1 MGKRTEEYVSN
12 RVNTVIGKGSEFEGT
27 IKTRETF
34 RVEGR
39 VKGNI
44 ISEGTL
50 IIGNTGYV
58 DGIIETVN
66 ITVGGETHGKI
77 HASGRIEV
85 NAGGKVLG
93 DIKTGSLIVDDKAIF
108 QGTCIMLDDLKAA
121 EKAE

>member
-1 MGKRTEEYVSN
+1 MGKRAEEYVSN

-27 IKTRETF
+27 IKTHETF
-34 RVEGR
+34 RVEGK

-50 IIGNTGYV
+50 IIGNTGFV
-58 DGIIETVN
+58 DGVIETVN

-77 HASGRIEV
+77 HATGRIEV
-85 NAGGKVLG
+85 NAGGKVFG

-108 QGTCIMLDDLKAA
+108 QGTCIMLDDLKESEA
-121 EKAE
+121 